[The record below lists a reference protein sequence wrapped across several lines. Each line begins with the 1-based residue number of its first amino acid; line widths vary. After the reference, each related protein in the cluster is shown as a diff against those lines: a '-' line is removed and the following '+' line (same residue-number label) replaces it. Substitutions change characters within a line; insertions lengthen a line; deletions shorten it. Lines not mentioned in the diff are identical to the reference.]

1 MPNDDLKKKLDA
13 ATNLASATIR
23 SNAANKM
30 AYGTSKMSDKA
41 TFIANQTKAKA
52 DEAKNQALNNN
63 DFKKQP
69 ALNAKANVL
78 QNLKYSTNEAKVNF
92 NNLKN
97 QKNDEKVKLN
107 KAKVEKNKAYITGK
121 KS

>member
-13 ATNLASATIR
+13 AKNLASATIG
-23 SNAANKM
+23 SNAANAM

-41 TFIANQTKAKA
+41 TFIANQAKAKA

-78 QNLKYSTNEAKVNF
+78 EKLKYATNEAKVNA

-107 KAKVEKNKAYITGK
+107 KAKVEKNKAYITR
-121 KS
+121 